1 MSIPNKNNFI
11 CHSSEWVLHHNS
23 KPRDQTGAGSVYFT
37 VKFTQLSPDRAW
49 RSVEKFTN
57 EPLPR
62 GNVLPIGQYLHS
74 HCLLP
79 LSPVARFSKLSFL
92 VIFSRK
98 RIIYGSS
105 GIIVEDQ
112 QQHTQTRRHICC
124 RLITFIHYNG
134 IWKALPF

>member
-1 MSIPNKNNFI
+1 MSILNKNNFI

-62 GNVLPIGQYLHS
+62 GNVLPIFA
-74 HCLLP
+74 LL
-79 LSPVARFSKLSFL
+79 LSVATITSGSFQQ
-92 VIFSRK
+92 VIIFS
-98 RIIYGSS
+98 YFFS
-105 GIIVEDQ
+105 
-112 QQHTQTRRHICC
+112 
-124 RLITFIHYNG
+124 
-134 IWKALPF
+134 